1 MTRRGRV
8 ILMAADGNHWGS
20 GDEVDVTRSEKVVHG
35 RIASEHI
42 VQFFDSRESLANS
55 VAAFLAEGCRQ
66 AERLLVVAKAENW
79 LAIAASLR
87 AGRHALS
94 DGNDTSLTLIDAD
107 AALAQ
112 FMRHGLPD
120 SMLFHRTVG
129 ALVQKLAD
137 ASVGLRIYGEMV
149 ELLAEEGNFH
159 AAQRLEELW
168 NELAVR
174 HSFVLLCGYSS
185 AHFATRETRE
195 ALIGICST
203 HSHVH
208 RLHTDPTAEWLLD
221 DERLLTAGDRGLP
234 S

>member
-1 MTRRGRV
+1 MTRTEKIVRGS
-8 ILMAADGNHWGS
+8 M
-20 GDEVDVTRSEKVVHG
+20 
-35 RIASEHI
+35 ASEHI
-42 VQFFDSRESLANS
+42 VQFFDTRESLANS

-66 AERLLVVAKAENW
+66 GERLLVVARPGNW
-79 LAIAASLR
+79 IAIAAALR
-87 AGRHALS
+87 TGGHALS
-94 DGNDTSLTLIDAD
+94 DGNETSLTLLDAD

-120 SMLFHRTVG
+120 SLLFHKTIG
-129 ALVQKLAD
+129 ALVRKLAGD
-137 ASVGLRIYGEMV
+137 SSIGFRIYGEMV
-149 ELLAEEGNFH
+149 EVLAEEGNYH

-195 ALIGICST
+195 ALIGICSA

-208 RLHTDPTAEWLLD
+208 RQHADPLAEWLLD
-221 DERLLTAGDRGLP
+221 DERLLTAGDRRAP